1 MAPLVSMVLRSC
13 ANAAPGD
20 LSRPESATGE
30 YEKRE
35 SQLGQDF
42 STGERWPGQLGLDRV
57 GAQTVRRSAAARS
70 DATIDAQTGIYAVE
84 TESDPRR
91 ENDAAA

>member
-1 MAPLVSMVLRSC
+1 MLDRGLPDWRIS
-13 ANAAPGD
+13 
-20 LSRPESATGE
+20 LSSLGVPESTR
-30 YEKRE
+30 RE

-42 STGERWPGQLGLDRV
+42 STGERRPGQLGLDRV